1 LGHDEGFLA
10 ERFGLT
16 VHTETKDM
24 PVYALAIGKNGDRL
38 EASPEGSKGP
48 MISIGRGTMKVAK
61 ANMAMVAQQLSS
73 QLGRIVIDE
82 TGLKGDFDFKL
93 EFAPEQNGAMKPVEA
108 PEKPE
113 IAPDSDRPS
122 LFTAVQEQLGLRL
135 ESKRGPVQILVI
147 DKVEKATEN

>member
-1 LGHDEGFLA
+1 MMRALLA

-16 VHTETKDM
+16 LHTETKEM
-24 PVYALAIGKNGDRL
+24 PVYALLIGKNGPKM
-38 EASPEGSKGP
+38 EVSPQGSKDTG
-48 MISIGRGTMKVAK
+48 ISISRGTMKVTK
-61 ANMAMVAQQLSS
+61 ANMATVAQQFSN

-82 TGLKGDFDFKL
+82 TGLKGDFDFKI
-93 EFAPEQNGAMKPVEA
+93 EFAPEQNGVLKPVEG

-113 IAPDSDRPS
+113 IAPESDRPS

-147 DKVEKATEN
+147 DKAEKATEN